1 MDDWATCAPFIH
13 SDKGSTVSGLRER
26 QKVERRQA
34 ISKAA
39 IELFERQGFQNTTIE
54 QIANQAG
61 VSAPTVFKYFG
72 NKQEIILE
80 ILHDA
85 DQRALKDTRNQIPE
99 IEDPVDALCY
109 LERLLTGYALEVMH
123 PSLWRELL
131 PLILFGGDNELP
143 EGYRAM
149 NDALRAEISGLLREL
164 QQAGKLRADL
174 NVDLAAFLLN
184 DYSHLQLFR
193 LVNQEQPDI
202 ESHSAQVR
210 RITELLFY
218 GMRA

>member
-1 MDDWATCAPFIH
+1 M
-13 SDKGSTVSGLRER
+13 SGLRER
-26 QKVERRQA
+26 QKAERRQA
-34 ISKAA
+34 ISQAA

-54 QIANQAG
+54 QIASQAG
-61 VSAPTVFKYFG
+61 VSPPTVFKYFG

-80 ILHDA
+80 ILHHA
-85 DQRALKDTRNQIPE
+85 DQRAISDTRSMIQH
-99 IEDPVDALCY
+99 IEDPVEAMCH

-131 PLILFGGDNELP
+131 PLILFGGSNELP
-143 EGYRAM
+143 AGYRAM
-149 NDALRAEISGLLREL
+149 NDALRAEISQLLREL
-164 QQAGKLRADL
+164 QQAGKLRPKLD
-174 NVDLAAFLLN
+174 VELAAFLLN

-202 ESHSAQVR
+202 EAHSLQVR

-218 GMRA
+218 GMKA

>member
-1 MDDWATCAPFIH
+1 M
-13 SDKGSTVSGLRER
+13 RER
-26 QKVERRQA
+26 QKAERRQA

-54 QIANQAG
+54 QIASQAG
-61 VSAPTVFKYFG
+61 VSPPTVFKYFG

-80 ILHDA
+80 ILHHA
-85 DQRALKDTRNQIPE
+85 DQRAIIDTRSRIHE
-99 IEDPVDALCY
+99 IDDPVEALCH

-131 PLILFGGDNELP
+131 PLILFGGSNGLP

-149 NDALRAEISGLLREL
+149 NDALRAEISELLREL
-164 QQAGKLRADL
+164 QQAGKLRPQLD
-174 NVDLAAFLLN
+174 VELAAFLLN

-193 LVNQEQPDI
+193 LVNQEHPDI
-202 ESHSAQVR
+202 DAHSMQVR

-218 GMRA
+218 GMQA

>member
-1 MDDWATCAPFIH
+1 
-13 SDKGSTVSGLRER
+13 VSGLRER
-26 QKVERRQA
+26 QKAERRQA

-39 IELFERQGFQNTTIE
+39 VELFERQGFQNTTIE
-54 QIANQAG
+54 QIAIQAG
-61 VSAPTVFKYFG
+61 VSPPTVFKYFG

-80 ILHDA
+80 ILHHA
-85 DQRALKDTRNQIPE
+85 DQRAIIDTRSRIHE
-99 IEDPVDALCY
+99 IDDPVEALCH

-131 PLILFGGDNELP
+131 PLILFGGSNGLP

-149 NDALRAEISGLLREL
+149 NDALRAEISELLREL
-164 QQAGKLRADL
+164 QQAGKLRPQLD
-174 NVDLAAFLLN
+174 VELAAFLLN

-193 LVNQEQPDI
+193 LVNQEHPDI
-202 ESHSAQVR
+202 DAHSMQVR

-218 GMRA
+218 GMQA

>member
-1 MDDWATCAPFIH
+1 
-13 SDKGSTVSGLRER
+13 VSGLRER
-26 QKVERRQA
+26 QKAERRQA

-39 IELFERQGFQNTTIE
+39 VELFERQGFQTTTIE
-54 QIANQAG
+54 QIASQAG

-80 ILHDA
+80 ILHEA
-85 DQRALKDTRNQIPE
+85 DRRALKDTRSQIPE
-99 IEDPVDALCY
+99 IQDPVQALCY

-131 PLILFGGDNELP
+131 PLILFGGDNGLP

-149 NDALRAEISGLLREL
+149 NDALRAEISGLIREL
-164 QQAGKLRADL
+164 QQAGKLRPDL
-174 NVDLAAFLLN
+174 DVELAAFLLN
-184 DYSHLQLFR
+184 DYSHLQLYR
-193 LVNQEQPDI
+193 LVNQEQPDVDA
-202 ESHSAQVR
+202 HSAQVR

>member
-1 MDDWATCAPFIH
+1 M
-13 SDKGSTVSGLRER
+13 SGLRER
-26 QKVERRQA
+26 QKAERRQA

-39 IELFERQGFQNTTIE
+39 VELFERQGFQTTTIE
-54 QIANQAG
+54 QIASQAG

-80 ILHDA
+80 ILHEA
-85 DQRALKDTRNQIPE
+85 DRRALKDTRSQIPE
-99 IEDPVDALCY
+99 IQDPVQALCY

-131 PLILFGGDNELP
+131 PLILFGGDNGLP

-149 NDALRAEISGLLREL
+149 NDALRAEISGLIREL
-164 QQAGKLRADL
+164 QQAGKLRPDL
-174 NVDLAAFLLN
+174 DVELAAFLLN
-184 DYSHLQLFR
+184 DYSHLQLYR
-193 LVNQEQPDI
+193 LVNQEQPDVDA
-202 ESHSAQVR
+202 HSAQVR

>member
-85 DQRALKDTRNQIPE
+85 DQRALKDTRSQIPE
-99 IEDPVDALCY
+99 IEDPVEALC
-109 LERLLTGYALEVMH
+109 
-123 PSLWRELL
+123 
-131 PLILFGGDNELP
+131 
-143 EGYRAM
+143 
-149 NDALRAEISGLLREL
+149 
-164 QQAGKLRADL
+164 
-174 NVDLAAFLLN
+174 
-184 DYSHLQLFR
+184 
-193 LVNQEQPDI
+193 
-202 ESHSAQVR
+202 
-210 RITELLFY
+210 
-218 GMRA
+218 

>member
-1 MDDWATCAPFIH
+1 M
-13 SDKGSTVSGLRER
+13 SGLRER
-26 QKVERRQA
+26 QKAERRQA

-54 QIANQAG
+54 QIASLAG

-80 ILHDA
+80 ILRDS
-85 DQRALKDTRNQIPE
+85 DQRALKDSRSLIPE
-99 IEDPVDALCY
+99 MEDPVEALCY
-109 LERLLTGYALEVMH
+109 LERLLTGYSLEVMH

-131 PLILFGGDNELP
+131 PLILFGGNNGLP

-149 NDALRAEISGLLREL
+149 NEALSAEISGLIKEL

-174 NVDLAAFLLN
+174 DVDLAAFLLN
-184 DYSHLQLFR
+184 DYSHLQLYR
-193 LVNQEQPDI
+193 LVNQEKPDI
-202 ESHSAQVR
+202 EAHSAQVR

>member
-131 PLILFGGDNELP
+131 PLILFGGDNGLP

-164 QQAGKLRADL
+164 QQAGRLRADL

-218 GMRA
+218 GMQA

>member
-1 MDDWATCAPFIH
+1 M
-13 SDKGSTVSGLRER
+13 SGLRER
-26 QKVERRQA
+26 QKAERRQA

-54 QIANQAG
+54 QIASQAG
-61 VSAPTVFKYFG
+61 VSPPTVFKYFG

-80 ILHDA
+80 ILHHA
-85 DQRALKDTRNQIPE
+85 DQRAITDTRSLIHE
-99 IEDPVDALCY
+99 IDDPVEALCH

-131 PLILFGGDNELP
+131 PLILFGGSNELP
-143 EGYRAM
+143 AGYRAM
-149 NDALRAEISGLLREL
+149 NDALRAEISELLREL
-164 QQAGKLRADL
+164 QRAGKLRPQLD
-174 NVDLAAFLLN
+174 VELAAFLLN

-193 LVNQEQPDI
+193 LVNQEHPDI
-202 ESHSAQVR
+202 DAHSTQVR

-218 GMRA
+218 GMQA

>member
-1 MDDWATCAPFIH
+1 
-13 SDKGSTVSGLRER
+13 VSGLRER
-26 QKVERRQA
+26 QKAERRQA

-54 QIANQAG
+54 QIASQAG
-61 VSAPTVFKYFG
+61 VSPPTVFKYFG

-80 ILHDA
+80 ILHHA
-85 DQRALKDTRNQIPE
+85 DQRAITDTRSRIHE
-99 IEDPVDALCY
+99 IDDPVEALCH

-131 PLILFGGDNELP
+131 PLILFGGSNELP
-143 EGYRAM
+143 AGYRAM
-149 NDALRAEISGLLREL
+149 NDALRAEISELLREL
-164 QQAGKLRADL
+164 QRAGKLRPQLD
-174 NVDLAAFLLN
+174 VELAAFLLN

-193 LVNQEQPDI
+193 LVNQEHPDI
-202 ESHSAQVR
+202 DAHSTQVR

-218 GMRA
+218 GMQA

>member
-1 MDDWATCAPFIH
+1 
-13 SDKGSTVSGLRER
+13 VSGLRER
-26 QKVERRQA
+26 QKAERRQA

-54 QIANQAG
+54 QIASQAG
-61 VSAPTVFKYFG
+61 VSPPTVFKYFG

-80 ILHDA
+80 ILHHA
-85 DQRALKDTRNQIPE
+85 DQRAITDTRSLIHE
-99 IEDPVDALCY
+99 IDDPVEALCH

-131 PLILFGGDNELP
+131 PLILFGGSNELP
-143 EGYRAM
+143 AGYRAM
-149 NDALRAEISGLLREL
+149 NDALRAEISELLREL
-164 QQAGKLRADL
+164 QRAGKLRPQLD
-174 NVDLAAFLLN
+174 VELAAFLLN

-193 LVNQEQPDI
+193 LVNQEHPDI
-202 ESHSAQVR
+202 DAHSTQVR

-218 GMRA
+218 GMQA